1 MRSAA
6 HTERLKIIYFHVLN
20 CCTGNCIIIII
31 YNVMSV
37 STGCIL
43 MCIDRGPWSS
53 GIVHSVDSFSFVFLF
68 LNNVIQGNF
77 NVYTIVPSLN
87 LTSFPSK

>member
-1 MRSAA
+1 MI
-6 HTERLKIIYFHVLN
+6 LYLIN
-20 CCTGNCIIIII
+20 

-43 MCIDRGPWSS
+43 MCIDRGPWAS

-68 LNNVIQGNF
+68 LNNVIQGNL
-77 NVYTIVPSLN
+77 NVCTIVPSLN
-87 LTSFPSK
+87 STSFPSN

>member
-1 MRSAA
+1 MFF
-6 HTERLKIIYFHVLN
+6 TW
-20 CCTGNCIIIII
+20 NCINIII

-43 MCIDRGPWSS
+43 MYIDRGPWAS

-68 LNNVIQGNF
+68 VINMIQGNF
-77 NVYTIVPSLN
+77 NIYTIQLLKLFRV
-87 LTSFPSK
+87 

>member
-1 MRSAA
+1 MRSTA

-20 CCTGNCIIIII
+20 YCTWNCINIII

-37 STGCIL
+37 SAGCIL
-43 MCIDRGPWSS
+43 MYIDRGPWAS

-68 LNNVIQGNF
+68 LINVIQGNF
-77 NVYTIVPSLN
+77 NVYTIVRSLN
-87 LTSFPSK
+87 LTSFLGK